1 MTDTYQIDNV
11 SFGDLPQDAVND
23 ILKDGRLA
31 SHFLERQLCIWYPKL
46 TFVDGKGYDH
56 VCTEGLLYDQK
67 CFTKGGLG
75 FAPSSMVGAGRKIDE
90 EVASDHCKDII
101 YICCD
106 IVDFPT
112 VRVKF
117 VKGSELMKSYPKFK
131 IPSKDRE
138 QFFQENA

>member
-46 TFVDGKGYDH
+46 TFVDGKGHDH

-75 FAPSSMVGAGRKIDE
+75 FAPSNMIGAGRKIDE